1 MKLSRMNWVTYKEA
15 PAEAEVISQQ
25 LMLRAGLIKKLA
37 SGLYTWLPMGLRVIK
52 KLENI
57 VREEMNLIGGQEIL
71 MPMAQPGSLWKQS
84 GRWDQFGPELLRF
97 TDRHDRDF
105 CLGPTHEEVVSDLAG
120 TLLQSYKDTPCTF
133 YQIQTKFRDEI
144 RPRFGVMRSREFIMK
159 DAYSFHLDNQ
169 SLEETY
175 LDMRSAYTNI
185 LNRLKLNFKIVT
197 ANSGAIGGDKS
208 EEFHVLASSGE
219 DLIGY
224 NNEFDYAANVET
236 INIAVSSMTK
246 SDELPNALEEVETK
260 DKKSID
266 DLAKFLGVDKSKI
279 LKTLIYRGINDEPI
293 AILIRGD
300 HELNPL
306 KAELLPNIKKPLE
319 LISQKDAKKK
329 FSLELGFVGPLGLKI
344 KMYAD
349 ANTKNMKNFICGLNQ
364 SDKHAMN
371 VNWERDIELP
381 TFLDLRLA
389 QSGDHA
395 QTETTSFMIDTA
407 RGIEVGHIFQL
418 GRKYSESFNL
428 KITDQDSSEK
438 TLTMGCYGIG
448 IGRLAAS
455 CIEQKNDP
463 DGIIWPESI
472 APFRVVV
479 IPITNK
485 DNRNVIEDES
495 FKIYQFL
502 MSKNIDVAIDDRE
515 LRPGNK
521 FADADLIG
529 IPIRIVIS
537 EKNLSKKQ
545 IEIKYRDQSDSFL
558 IDIDNLEKTIL
569 GS

>member
-1 MKLSRMNWVTYKEA
+1 MKLSRINWVTYKEA

-120 TLLQSYKDTPCTF
+120 TLLQSYKDIPCTF

-246 SDELPNALEEVETK
+246 SDELPSALEEVETK

-319 LISQKDAKKK
+319 LISQKDAKEK

-349 ANTKNMKNFICGLNQ
+349 ADTKNMENFICGLNQ
-364 SDKHAMN
+364 PDKHAMN

-485 DNRNVIEDES
+485 DNRNMIEDES

-502 MSKNIDVAIDDRE
+502 LSKNVDVAIDDRE

-545 IEIKYRDQSDSFL
+545 IEIKYRDQSESFL
-558 IDIDNLEKTIL
+558 IDINNLEKTIL

>member
-1 MKLSRMNWVTYKEA
+1 
-15 PAEAEVISQQ
+15 
-25 LMLRAGLIKKLA
+25 
-37 SGLYTWLPMGLRVIK
+37 
-52 KLENI
+52 
-57 VREEMNLIGGQEIL
+57 MNLIGGQEIL

-120 TLLQSYKDTPCTF
+120 TLLQSYKDIPCTF

-266 DLAKFLGVDKSKI
+266 DLAKFLGVNKSKI

-319 LISQKDAKKK
+319 LISQKDAKEK

-349 ANTKNMKNFICGLNQ
+349 ADTKNMKNFICGLNQ

-485 DNRNVIEDES
+485 DNRNMIGDES

-502 MSKNIDVAIDDRE
+502 LSKNVDVAIDDRE

-545 IEIKYRDQSDSFL
+545 IEIKHRDQSESFL
-558 IDIDNLEKTIL
+558 IDINNLEKTIL